1 MVQLSIVLMGKEVFR
16 NYDDFYEEFDSNV
29 KKYPNLRSYPK
40 RYRELC
46 DCDYLFLS
54 FPKSGRT
61 WVRYFLARY
70 IEAAFETMFSLEFTP
85 HRSWDKR
92 RAIIRTPTINFSHN
106 FFDFFQDYPV
116 TPFIMDQQICW
127 TKNLIFLVRDP
138 LSTLVSFYNQKV
150 FREQVV
156 KASLQDFI
164 LSKQYGIERHSKLV
178 LAFFNLFNKSTAPKM
193 LIQYEHLI
201 ASPQRFMD
209 LVKFLFGDVNL
220 KAFESAIE
228 NSKFNAMQRFE
239 LSVDAFSLTNGR
251 MGSTKESPDRS
262 MLKVR
267 EGKVKNYPEAL
278 STDFIENILKL
289 PYTSRLMSIM
299 ENI

>member
-1 MVQLSIVLMGKEVFR
+1 MFKDYTNFFKE
-16 NYDDFYEEFDSNV
+16 YEYNV
-29 KKYPNLRSYPK
+29 KKYPSLRSYSK
-40 RYRELC
+40 RYRELQ

-70 IEAAFETMFSLEFTP
+70 IEISFDTMFSLEFTH
-85 HRSWDKR
+85 HRSWDKKR
-92 RAIIRTPTINFSHN
+92 SIIRTPTINFSHN

-116 TPFIMDQQICW
+116 APFVLDQQVCW

-138 LSTLVSFYNQKV
+138 LSTVISFYNQKV

-156 KASLQDFI
+156 NASLKDFI

-193 LIQYEHLI
+193 LLQYEHLTD
-201 ASPQRFMD
+201 SPQEKFLD
-209 LVKFLFGDVNL
+209 LVRFLFGDVNQP
-220 KAFESAIE
+220 AFEIALQKS
-228 NSKFNAMQRFE
+228 SFHAMQKFE
-239 LSVDAFSLTNGR
+239 LNENALSLTNGR
-251 MGSTKESPDRS
+251 MGSSEETPNKS

-267 EGKVKNYPEAL
+267 EGKVNNYPDELTSEFLENL
-278 STDFIENILKL
+278 SKL
-289 PYTSRLMSIM
+289 PYTRRLTGI
-299 ENI
+299 IKGL